1 MRKQKRHQFAE
12 FDFMRIEFIFYKFFF
27 FDFDWITKNDNNIAK
42 TKLRFYSSFEEADE
56 DNIKRI
62 LLQEPLERI
71 RETVELILRVYN
83 TDHEQLKKRGGYRTF
98 KISFTE

>member
-1 MRKQKRHQFAE
+1 MMKE
-12 FDFMRIEFIFYKFFF
+12 P
-27 FDFDWITKNDNNIAK
+27 NDNKIAK

-98 KISFTE
+98 KINFTE

>member
-1 MRKQKRHQFAE
+1 MMKE
-12 FDFMRIEFIFYKFFF
+12 P
-27 FDFDWITKNDNNIAK
+27 NDNNIAK

-71 RETVELILRVYN
+71 KETVELILRVYN